1 MKFETSVVAIALAT
15 SWAAQSAAFQPIGVS
30 SRKTR
35 GAQLIA
41 RKVAAPEIEEETKT
55 GVTTLTRDLV
65 SKLRF
70 REAKKE
76 LEQRELDAG
85 GTLTD
90 MRSRLRELAVD
101 GETYQNN
108 ANVRVVDSEALNN
121 VRKKCRFDNP
131 PFSLSSNSPDTCF
144 FTSSFFRLSKT
155 RASLS
160 RIIPIRILILTARS
174 RNFTSYQK
182 GCTGKKLP
190 ESSNSSPNGSVS
202 IPQKHEKFLN
212 RYLRMCLRL

>member
-1 MKFETSVVAIALAT
+1 MKFESSVVAIALAT

-30 SRKTR
+30 THKTR
-35 GAQLIA
+35 GEQLIA
-41 RKVAAPEIEEETKT
+41 RKVAAPEIEEETET
-55 GVTTLTRDLV
+55 GMTTLTRDLV

-70 REAKKE
+70 REAKEE
-76 LEQRELDAG
+76 LERRELDAS

-101 GETYQNN
+101 GETDQNSSAN
-108 ANVRVVDSEALNN
+108 ANVRVVDAEALNN
-121 VRKKCRFDNP
+121 VRKKFRFDNP

-155 RASLS
+155 QVSLS

-174 RNFTSYQK
+174 RNFTSYRI
-182 GCTGKKLP
+182 GCTGKKLL
-190 ESSNSSPNGSVS
+190 ENSNSSPNGSVS
-202 IPQKHEKFLN
+202 IPKKHEKFLK
-212 RYLRMCLRL
+212 RYLRMC